1 LSEGSGQL
9 HAAAVDDCNLISV
22 GDQIGDG
29 FAGGV
34 KDFLILKGGTA

>member
-1 LSEGSGQL
+1 
-9 HAAAVDDCNLISV
+9 VDDGYLISV
-22 GDQIGDG
+22 GDEVGDG